1 MVFVKKRG
9 IRKYYSTFVRGVQAK
24 FLKIFDLEISCCVLH
39 LFMLHFE
46 SEIIAMSNFV
56 NNLKQSDIFYQFTPT
71 QLEMVANLCREV
83 IFNAGDIVFKENS
96 SSKELYIIT
105 QGEIEILINPA
116 LVDSSSTGRK
126 ETGAVIATM
135 RRGQSFGE
143 IALVDEGLR
152 SASARASQKETK
164 LLVISRDKLIM
175 LCETYP
181 QLGYRLM
188 YNLAAD
194 LAMKIRNTD
203 LRIREQLLYKPQED
217 KK

>member
-1 MVFVKKRG
+1 M
-9 IRKYYSTFVRGVQAK
+9 ST
-24 FLKIFDLEISCCVLH
+24 I
-39 LFMLHFE
+39 
-46 SEIIAMSNFV
+46 V
-56 NNLKQSDIFYQFTPT
+56 NYLKQSDIFYQFTPT
-71 QLEMVANLCREV
+71 QLEMVANLCKEV
-83 IFNAGDIVFKENS
+83 VFQAGEIVFKENS
-96 SSKELYIIT
+96 SSQELYIIT

-116 LVDSSSTGRK
+116 LV
-126 ETGAVIATM
+126 GAPDKNDRAGSVIATL

-152 SASARASQKETK
+152 SATARAAQKETR
-164 LLVISRDKLIM
+164 LLVISRERLIM

-188 YNLAAD
+188 YNFAAD

>member
-1 MVFVKKRG
+1 M
-9 IRKYYSTFVRGVQAK
+9 ST
-24 FLKIFDLEISCCVLH
+24 I
-39 LFMLHFE
+39 
-46 SEIIAMSNFV
+46 V
-56 NNLKQSDIFYQFTPT
+56 NYLKQSDIFYQFTPT
-71 QLEMVANLCREV
+71 QLEMVANLCQEIAFQAGEV
-83 IFNAGDIVFKENS
+83 IFKENS
-96 SSKELYIIT
+96 NSQELYIIT
-105 QGEIEILINPA
+105 QGEVEILINPA
-116 LVDSSSTGRK
+116 LVGTPDKSK
-126 ETGAVIATM
+126 QAGAPIATM

-152 SASARASQKETK
+152 SASARAAQKETR

-194 LAMKIRNTD
+194 IAMKIRNTD
-203 LRIREQLLYKPQED
+203 LRVREQLLYKPQED